1 MGSSSKGSNSR
12 ITATQEYMR
21 RESMSHWGPQG
32 GDTKEVTLKKS
43 GSFQDTQEERATASR
58 SPQGGEI
65 VVTGELQVIQC
76 DMPRGGVEERR

>member
-12 ITATQEYMR
+12 ITATQEYMH

-32 GDTKEVTLKKS
+32 EGTKEVTLKKS

-58 SPQGGEI
+58 SPQGGET
-65 VVTGELQVIQC
+65 VATGELQVIQC
-76 DMPRGGVEERR
+76 DMQRGGVEERR